1 MREIVGDESF
11 CESSRKLL
19 CEYTRDEFLR
29 MSSELEPE
37 ELFPLEKPHGSE
49 WRKMDGLRVS
59 RIDSI
64 ESHMRRRLERERS
77 RDTKMSKKKWSDKGF
92 LFYFVIPQ

>member
-1 MREIVGDESF
+1 MRKVVADEGF

-19 CEYTRDEFLR
+19 CEYTRDELLR

-37 ELFPLEKPHGSE
+37 ELFPLERPHGSE

-64 ESHMRRRLERERS
+64 ERQMRRRFECERS
-77 RDTKMSKKKWSDKGF
+77 
-92 LFYFVIPQ
+92 